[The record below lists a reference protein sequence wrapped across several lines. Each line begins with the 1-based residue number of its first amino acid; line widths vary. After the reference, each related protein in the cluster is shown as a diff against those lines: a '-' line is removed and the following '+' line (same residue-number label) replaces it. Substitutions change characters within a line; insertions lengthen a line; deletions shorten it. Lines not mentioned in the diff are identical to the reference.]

1 MHLDADR
8 VTDSDVDRSAPRVV
22 LVTGAARGIGA
33 GIARRFAADGARV
46 VLHDRDAD
54 ELDAVARTLPG
65 ARPLTLVGDL
75 SRPEVADR
83 LVDDVVAHHGRLDGL
98 IGNAGTGWRA
108 ELEQHPLDAWER
120 VLAVNLRAPFL
131 LARAA
136 QPHLTATR
144 GSIVMTASVAA
155 TGLGGQAAYD
165 ASKGGL
171 VSLTRALAVEL
182 GPLGI
187 RVNAVC
193 PGFVETRLGEHPAI
207 REQVATV
214 VAAQPITRLGRVDE
228 VAAAVAYLAS
238 DRASYVTGQ
247 ALHVDGGWIR
257 R

>member
-8 VTDSDVDRSAPRVV
+8 AADSDRRASRVV

-33 GIARRFAADGARV
+33 AIARRFAADGARV

-54 ELDAVARTLPG
+54 ELDEVAAATPG

-75 SRPEVADR
+75 SEPAVAER
-83 LVDDVVAHHGRLDGL
+83 LIADVVERHGRLDGL

-108 ELEQHPLDAWER
+108 TLEQHPLDAWER
-120 VLAVNLRAPFL
+120 VIAVNLRAPFL

-136 QPHLTATR
+136 QSHLAATR

-171 VSLTRALAVEL
+171 ISLTRALAVEL
-182 GPLGI
+182 GPLGV

-207 REQVATV
+207 REQVASV
-214 VAAQPITRLGRVDE
+214 VATQPIKRLGRVDE
-228 VAAAVAYLAS
+228 IAAVVAYLAS

-247 ALHVDGGWIR
+247 ALHVDGGWVR